1 MRIVIVEDEKIL
13 LKILEEKF
21 REEKFE
27 VFSAMDGEEALV
39 VIKDASP
46 DIIVLDIILPKKDG
60 FKVLEELKL
69 DVKLKQ
75 IPVMVLSNL
84 GQEEEINKA
93 LSLGAAG
100 YLVKTQ
106 YPIKEVVE
114 KVKDQIAKRGQT
126 ISMGPTLILPD
137 QI

>member
-114 KVKDQIAKRGQT
+114 KVKDQIAKSGQT
-126 ISMGPTLILPD
+126 ISMGPTLI
-137 QI
+137 

>member
-84 GQEEEINKA
+84 GQEEDINKA

-114 KVKDQIAKRGQT
+114 KVKDQIAKSGQT
-126 ISMGPTLILPD
+126 ISMGPTLI
-137 QI
+137 